1 MAENT
6 IAALPVILSIT
17 VFSVAL
23 VTWRAGDMAKVSNRS
38 KVAVVLAYLIGGL
51 IIGFL
56 AVWVYMWMAGHWPGR
71 AAILFRWVALG
82 IAVVLNIL
90 VLMMYRRF
98 SKAVVIVLIV
108 LNVVWG
114 VGYGLLLPVLLR

>member
-6 IAALPVILSIT
+6 MAALPVILSIT

-23 VTWRAGDMAKVSNRS
+23 VAWRAGDMAKVFNQS

-56 AVWVYMWMAGHWPGR
+56 AVCVYVWMAGHWPAR

-98 SKAVVIVLIV
+98 SRAVVIVLIV
-108 LNVVWG
+108 MNVVWG
-114 VGYGLLLPVLLR
+114 VGYSWLMPMVIR

>member
-6 IAALPVILSIT
+6 MAALPVILSIT
-17 VFSVAL
+17 AFSVAL
-23 VTWRAGDMAKVSNRS
+23 VAWRAGDMAKAFNRS
-38 KVAVVLAYLIGGL
+38 KIAIVLAHLIGGL

-98 SKAVVIVLIV
+98 SKTVVIVLIV

-114 VGYGLLLPVLLR
+114 VGYGWLLPVVLR

>member
-6 IAALPVILSIT
+6 MAALPVILSIT

-23 VTWRAGDMAKVSNRS
+23 VAWRGEDMAKVFNRS

-56 AVWVYMWMAGHWPGR
+56 TVCVYVWMAGHWPGR

-90 VLMMYRRF
+90 VLMMHRKFNR
-98 SKAVVIVLIV
+98 AVVIVLIV

-114 VGYGLLLPVLLR
+114 VGYGLLLPVVLR

>member
-6 IAALPVILSIT
+6 VASLTVILSIT

-23 VTWRAGDMAKVSNRS
+23 VAWRAGDMAKVFNQS

-56 AVWVYMWMAGHWPGR
+56 AVCVYVWMAGHWPAR
-71 AAILFRWVALG
+71 AAILFRWFALG

-98 SKAVVIVLIV
+98 SRAVVIVLIV

-114 VGYGLLLPVLLR
+114 VGYGWLMPMVIR

>member
-1 MAENT
+1 MVENT
-6 IAALPVILSIT
+6 VAALPVILSIT

-23 VTWRAGDMAKVSNRS
+23 VAWRAGDMAKVFNRS

-56 AVWVYMWMAGHWPGR
+56 AVCVYVWMAGHWPSR
-71 AAILFRWVALG
+71 AVILFRWVALG
-82 IAVVLNIL
+82 IAVLLNIL
-90 VLMMYRRF
+90 VLMMHRKFGR
-98 SKAVVIVLIV
+98 AVVIVWIV

-114 VGYGLLLPVLLR
+114 VGYGLLLPVVLR

>member
-17 VFSVAL
+17 VFAVAL
-23 VTWRAGDMAKVSNRS
+23 VAWRGEDMARAFNRS
-38 KVAVVLAYLIGGL
+38 RIAVVLAYLIGGL
-51 IIGFL
+51 IVGFL
-56 AVWVYMWMAGHWPGR
+56 AVCVYVWMAGHWPGQ
-71 AAILFRWVALG
+71 AVILFRWVALG

-90 VLMMYRRF
+90 VLMMHRKFCR
-98 SKAVVIVLIV
+98 SVVIVLMV

-114 VGYGLLLPVLLR
+114 VGYGFLLPVVLR